1 MSQLASLIS
10 KFDSSA
16 SGQSSP
22 HYHHH
27 QPHHSYHHQQSK
39 SSSQHQQ
46 SSTTYHQLTSTE
58 LTTSGVHTNSSAMSS
73 NTTTPSTIAALTAA
87 AAATTSSNIHYQHHM
102 NAQAMTHHEST
113 SNHSYNLNL
122 ANSSASKFS
131 NFNHTLT
138 DSSTTGG
145 TTTGTSTKS
154 TNLFSLPVAVNAS
167 GLMNGGV
174 YLAASSTTG
183 LVSSGIAGTPMSAT
197 TTTTFQISSTDKDNS
212 VSAAICNES
221 GKLAGNNKNRSVR
234 VYFHMNFLS
243 NLFIFCIE
251 IVS

>member
-1 MSQLASLIS
+1 
-10 KFDSSA
+10 
-16 SGQSSP
+16 
-22 HYHHH
+22 
-27 QPHHSYHHQQSK
+27 
-39 SSSQHQQ
+39 
-46 SSTTYHQLTSTE
+46 
-58 LTTSGVHTNSSAMSS
+58 MSS
-73 NTTTPSTIAALTAA
+73 NTTTPSTIAALTA

-102 NAQAMTHHEST
+102 NAQAATHHEST
-113 SNHSYNLNL
+113 SNHSYNL

-212 VSAAICNES
+212 VSAAICNEN
-221 GKLAGNNKNRSVR
+221 GKLAGNNKNRFGSD
-234 VYFHMNFLS
+234 
-243 NLFIFCIE
+243 LF
-251 IVS
+251 S

>member
-10 KFDSSA
+10 KFDSPA

-87 AAATTSSNIHYQHHM
+87 ATTSSNIHYQHHI
-102 NAQAMTHHEST
+102 NAQATHHEST
-113 SNHSYNLNL
+113 SNHSYNL

-167 GLMNGGV
+167 GVMNGGV

-221 GKLAGNNKNRSVR
+221 GKLAGNNKNRFGSG
-234 VYFHMNFLS
+234 
-243 NLFIFCIE
+243 LF
-251 IVS
+251 S